1 MLMLMRILHVGL
13 GVFWVG
19 TLLFTAFLLFPAMRD
34 AGPDGAKVGA
44 QLVRRNFAVIM
55 PVTAIVTILAGLW
68 LYWRISGG
76 FDSEYMRSAPA
87 QAYGVGGATAILAL
101 IIGLAVVRPAML
113 KATALGATPEAQAL
127 RARAGKANVWV
138 ALLLVVTL
146 VTMAI
151 ARYL

>member
-1 MLMLMRILHVGL
+1 MLMLMRILHLGL
-13 GVFWVG
+13 GVFWAG
-19 TLLFTAFLLFPAMRD
+19 TLLFTAFFLFPAMRD

-55 PVTAIVTILAGLW
+55 PLTAIVTILAGLW

-76 FDSEYMRSAPA
+76 FNPEYMRTPA
-87 QAYGVGGATAILAL
+87 AMAYGTGGAAAIIAL

-113 KATALGATPEAQAL
+113 KATELGGTPEAQAL

-138 ALLLVVTL
+138 ALMLVVTL
-146 VTMAI
+146 VAMAI
-151 ARYL
+151 GRYL

>member
-1 MLMLMRILHVGL
+1 
-13 GVFWVG
+13 
-19 TLLFTAFLLFPAMRD
+19 
-34 AGPDGAKVGA
+34 
-44 QLVRRNFAVIM
+44 
-55 PVTAIVTILAGLW
+55 
-68 LYWRISGG
+68 
-76 FDSEYMRSAPA
+76 
-87 QAYGVGGATAILAL
+87 
-101 IIGLAVVRPAML
+101 ML